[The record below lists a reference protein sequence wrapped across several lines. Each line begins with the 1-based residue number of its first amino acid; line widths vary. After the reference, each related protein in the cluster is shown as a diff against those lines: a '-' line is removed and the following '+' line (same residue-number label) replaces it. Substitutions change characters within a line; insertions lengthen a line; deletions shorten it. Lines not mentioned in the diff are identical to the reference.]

1 MNFKK
6 TNAVLGLITIF
17 LMTAHA
23 VYQMFA
29 YITFYYNPLVS
40 KLTGFVLLGVV
51 VLHVILSMLIVFT
64 KTDSVTVT
72 YKRRNIRTVIQRVS
86 AMMMVI
92 LLPVHVFEFE
102 LLKRNAGS
110 AVKYLIELTMIFF
123 YAVLMMH
130 ISMSFS
136 NALITLGLLE
146 DMKKKKIIDTVVLII
161 SIAIFTAASVIT
173 LSVQLKMF

>member
-110 AVKYLIELTMIFF
+110 AVKYLIELTLILF
-123 YAVLMMH
+123 YAALMLH

>member
-40 KLTGFVLLGVV
+40 KLTGFILLGVV

-110 AVKYLIELTMIFF
+110 AVKYLIELTLILF
-123 YAVLMMH
+123 YAALMLH

-146 DMKKKKIIDTVVLII
+146 DMKKKKIIDTVVMII
-161 SIAIFTAASVIT
+161 SIAIFTGASVIT

>member
-40 KLTGFVLLGVV
+40 KLTGFILLGVV

-110 AVKYLIELTMIFF
+110 AVKYLIELTLILF
-123 YAVLMMH
+123 YDALMLH